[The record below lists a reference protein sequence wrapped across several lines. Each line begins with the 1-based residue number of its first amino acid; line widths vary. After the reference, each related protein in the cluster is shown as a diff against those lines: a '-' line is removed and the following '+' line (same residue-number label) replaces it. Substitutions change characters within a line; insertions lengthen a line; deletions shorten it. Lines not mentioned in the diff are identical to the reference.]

1 MPHPDPEEL
10 SLLAL
15 YDDWEDSN
23 TRDHLRVCPGCAA
36 DFAALRRTVEAVKT
50 QPETSRLEVPGPGVW
65 AGIHRELGLSDAV
78 HDDPLAGIREQYGS
92 VRPGWGSSEA
102 AAGEAVG
109 GARSG
114 GQDAGQDV
122 RQADE
127 TVAEREV
134 PEREVPAEP
143 VSLQER
149 AASRAAARRS
159 PAWWQ
164 RPGPWMAAAAAAVL
178 VTAGAVWS
186 LNQAPRPL
194 AEADLAPLP
203 KYSAAG
209 SAKVVE
215 AADGSRALEVRL
227 SKDEAQGYQEVW
239 LIAPDLS
246 RLVSLGVMNSD
257 SGTFQL
263 PAGLE
268 ISEYPIVDVSDEPV
282 DGNPAHSSVSIA
294 RGTLAT

>member
-15 YDDWEDSN
+15 YQDWEDRS
-23 TRDHLRVCPGCAA
+23 TRDHLQVCPECAA

-50 QPETSRLEVPGPGVW
+50 PPGTGRLEVPGPQVW
-65 AGIHRELGLSDAV
+65 EGIHRELGLSESV
-78 HDDPLAGIREQYGS
+78 HGDPLAGVREHYATS
-92 VRPGWGSSEA
+92 RPGWAQEEA
-102 AAGEAVG
+102 AAAEDADD
-109 GARSG
+109 APASG
-114 GQDAGQDV
+114 HGV
-122 RQADE
+122 RQAE
-127 TVAEREV
+127 PAAERESL
-134 PEREVPAEP
+134 AEP
-143 VSLQER
+143 VSLQDR
-149 AASRAAARRS
+149 AASRPAKRRS
-159 PAWWQ
+159 AAWWQ

-194 AEADLAPLP
+194 AEADLAPLAQF
-203 KYSAAG
+203 SAAG
-209 SAKVVE
+209 SARVVE
-215 AADGSRALEVRL
+215 SADGSRALEVRL

-246 RLVSLGVMNSD
+246 RLVSLWVMNSE

>member
-15 YDDWEDSN
+15 YKDWEDGN
-23 TRDHLRVCPGCAA
+23 TRDHLQVCPECAA

-50 QPETSRLEVPGPGVW
+50 PPETGRLEVPGPQVW
-65 AGIHRELGLSDAV
+65 EGIHRELGLSESV
-78 HDDPLAGIREQYGS
+78 HGDPLAGVREHYATS
-92 VRPGWGSSEA
+92 RPGWAPGQA
-102 AAGEAVG
+102 AAGEA
-109 GARSG
+109 SG
-114 GQDAGQDV
+114 DAPASGYEV
-122 RQADE
+122 RQAE
-127 TVAEREV
+127 PTAERESL
-134 PEREVPAEP
+134 AEP
-143 VSLQER
+143 VSLQDR
-149 AASRAAARRS
+149 AASRPAKRRS
-159 PAWWQ
+159 AAWWQ

-194 AEADLAPLP
+194 AEADLAPLAQF
-203 KYSAAG
+203 SAAG
-209 SAKVVE
+209 SARVVE
-215 AADGSRALEVRL
+215 SADGSRALEVRL

-246 RLVSLGVMNSD
+246 RLVSLGVMNAE

>member
-15 YDDWEDSN
+15 YQDWEDRN
-23 TRDHLRVCPGCAA
+23 TRDHLQVCPECAA

-50 QPETSRLEVPGPGVW
+50 PPGTGRLEVPGPQVW
-65 AGIHRELGLSDAV
+65 EGIHRELGLSESV
-78 HDDPLAGIREQYGS
+78 HGDPLDGVREHYAAS
-92 VRPGWGSSEA
+92 RPGWAPEEA
-102 AAGEAVG
+102 AAGKDTDDAS
-109 GARSG
+109 ASG
-114 GQDAGQDV
+114 HGV
-122 RQADE
+122 RQAQPA
-127 TVAEREV
+127 AERE
-134 PEREVPAEP
+134 RLAEP
-143 VSLQER
+143 VSLQDR
-149 AASRAAARRS
+149 AASRPAKRRS
-159 PAWWQ
+159 AAWWQ

-194 AEADLAPLP
+194 AEADLAPLAQF
-203 KYSAAG
+203 SAAG
-209 SAKVVE
+209 SARVVE
-215 AADGSRALEVRL
+215 SADGSRALEVRL

-246 RLVSLGVMNSD
+246 RLVSLGVMNSE